1 MSAVRKEISEL
12 KEEISELKEEISELK
27 EEISDIKQDIYN
39 YNWNHRDIRQE
50 METLRSDLTDNEKN
64 YISHNGKISQTQVNH
79 FFGIKKKSSLSE
91 IGLYQQRI
99 KMYKTKNNELEG
111 ELQSI
116 QEQIKENDLQIK
128 KIGQLLNLIEEIN
141 V

>member
-1 MSAVRKEISEL
+1 
-12 KEEISELKEEISELK
+12 
-27 EEISDIKQDIYN
+27 
-39 YNWNHRDIRQE
+39 
-50 METLRSDLTDNEKN
+50 
-64 YISHNGKISQTQVNH
+64 VNH
-79 FFGIKKKSSLSE
+79 FFGIKKSSLSE

-99 KMYKTKNNELEG
+99 QMYKHKNNELEG
-111 ELQSI
+111 ELHSI

>member
-12 KEEISELKEEISELK
+12 KEEISELKEEM
-27 EEISDIKQDIYN
+27 SDIKQEIYN

-64 YISHNGKISQTQVNH
+64 YISHHNKISQTRVNH
-79 FFGIKKKSSLSE
+79 FFGIKKSSLSE

-99 KMYKTKNNELEG
+99 QMYKHKNNELEG
-111 ELQSI
+111 ELHSI